1 MMRLDLVVTVMD
13 RKKVVIALSIFLIL
27 ILGTIV
33 FVVVK
38 NSLPVQKGN
47 TGDNVKDNSVVS
59 QTNIENSGIAVIIS
73 ELNKEPTVTE
83 KSVVEAQ
90 TK

>member
-13 RKKVVIALSIFLIL
+13 RKKVVIALSIFLIF

-33 FVVVK
+33 FIVVK
-38 NSLPVQKGN
+38 NNLPVQKGN
-47 TGDNVKDNSVVS
+47 TVSNVKDNSVVS

>member
-1 MMRLDLVVTVMD
+1 MMSLDLVVTAMD
-13 RKKVVIALSIFLIL
+13 RKKIVIVLSIFLIL

-33 FVVVK
+33 FIVVK
-38 NSLPVQKGN
+38 NSLPAN
-47 TGDNVKDNSVVS
+47 GDKAGDTVKDNSVVS

-83 KSVVEAQ
+83 KSVIEAQ